1 MSEGGFRPTGA
12 GGLGPDPRQP
22 SAEAPPADGPEDHP
36 EGGAQSAPGSER
48 GEDKDRAE
56 RTTDD
61 QDSDAR
67 DREDGDSQVREVG
80 VVEEPVDAGAAVAD
94 DASLV
99 ALANQRDE
107 YLDALRRVQADFENY
122 KKRVLKQQTEHL
134 ERAAEGLVVKLLPIL
149 DALDLA
155 VAHAGDSPEGKVLAP
170 IATSLVDVLEKEG
183 LERIDPQGQPF
194 DPNQHDAVMHE
205 PQEANGG
212 SEESEG
218 GGGEPQVSDVMRAG
232 YRWKGRVLRPAMV
245 KVKG

>member
-12 GGLGPDPRQP
+12 GGLGPEPRP
-22 SAEAPPADGPEDHP
+22 PTAEAPPTDGPEDHA
-36 EGGAQSAPGSER
+36 EGGAGPAPEPER
-48 GEDKDRAE
+48 SEDKDRAE
-56 RTTDD
+56 STSDD
-61 QDSDAR
+61 QDSDSR
-67 DREDGDSQVREVG
+67 DREDGDSQVTEVG
-80 VVEEPVDAGAAVAD
+80 VIQEPVDAGTAVVD
-94 DASLV
+94 DPSLA
-99 ALANQRDE
+99 ALATQRDE

-155 VAHAGDSPEGKVLAP
+155 VAHAGDSAEGKALAP
-170 IATSLVDVLEKEG
+170 IASTLVDVLEKEG
-183 LERIDPQGQPF
+183 LERIDPRGQPF

-205 PQEANGG
+205 
-212 SEESEG
+212 EG
-218 GGGEPQVSDVMRAG
+218 DKEPEVSDVLRAG